1 MPEPF
6 AVEKSNSDCTSVAST
21 ALRLS
26 ACALVS
32 DTDAGPVLLL
42 HAVPSTAAATARV
55 VNPPNLRRPFM
66 TTGS

>member
-1 MPEPF
+1 
-6 AVEKSNSDCTSVAST
+6 VART
-21 ALRLS
+21 ALKLS

-42 HAVPSTAAATARV
+42 HAVPSMAAATAKV
-55 VNPPNLRRPFM
+55 KNPPNLRRPFM